1 MQYIIL
7 YMANFFLKEP
17 FLHQLKAKRICHD
30 TNINNFAY
38 LMEMGTGKTIT
49 AIMDLM
55 SLHHYQGVDNCVIF
69 APKSVYRNWYKEI
82 TEFVNFEKTKYCI
95 STWDPTL
102 KDPVTKGN
110 LTLLLK
116 RLDHIPLNVFLMNI
130 EALSS
135 SKGVKFLEKYLSVQ
149 DKNKTMMI
157 IDESTTIK
165 THNAKRT
172 KNLLKL
178 SKDINYKRILTGT
191 PITKSPLDIYTQFA
205 FLDPKILGQTN
216 YYAFRARYAKIV
228 NRPTSGGRHFP
239 LITGYQRLDELE
251 EKIYSHAFR
260 VKKEECTDL
269 PEKIYMKRF
278 IPMSEKQLVAYES
291 LRRNAMFIFN
301 DKTTTSVNRL
311 SQIVKLH
318 QVCCGF
324 TINDNGEIHD
334 VPNKRY
340 DELLNV
346 LEEVDGKVIIWA
358 NYRHNIETITQ
369 KLKEKYGDTKAAAF
383 YGDTENQV
391 RMDLVQNFQN
401 EGHDLTYLVANP
413 KTGGYGITLT
423 ASHTVV
429 YFSNNYDLEIRLQSE
444 DRAHRIGQKN
454 KVTYVDFVCQGTVD
468 EKILTAL
475 KNKVDIAS
483 QVMGDELKSWIT

>member
-1 MQYIIL
+1 
-7 YMANFFLKEP
+7 MANIFLKEA
-17 FLHQLKAKRICHD
+17 FKHQRDAVAACHNTD
-30 TNINNFAY
+30 MNNYAY
-38 LMEMGTGKTIT
+38 LMEMGTGKTLT
-49 AIMDLM
+49 ALIDL
-55 SLHHYQGVDNCVIF
+55 LLLNNKDIVDSAVVL
-69 APKSVYRNWYKEI
+69 APKSVYRNWMKEI
-82 TEFVNFEKTKYCI
+82 NTFISGDYDYKVNTWEPSMIDPYTKEHL
-95 STWDPTL
+95 STDKFFRL
-102 KDPVTKGN
+102 AKETK
-110 LTLLLK
+110 L
-116 RLDHIPLNVFLMNI
+116 HIFLMNI
-130 EALSS
+130 ESLSTP
-135 SKGVKFLEKYLSVQ
+135 KGLKFLNVFLNSR
-149 DKNKTMMI
+149 DKSKTMMI
-157 IDESTTIK
+157 VDESTTIK
-165 THNAKRT
+165 THTAKRT
-172 KNLLKL
+172 KNLIKIT
-178 SKDINYKRILTGT
+178 KDIGYKRILTGT
-191 PITKSPLDIYTQFA
+191 PVTKSPLDIYTQFA

-228 NRPTSGGRHFP
+228 NRPTSGGRNFP
-239 LITGYQRLDELE
+239 LITGYQRLEELE
-251 EKIYSHAFR
+251 EKIYTHAFR

-301 DKTTTSVNRL
+301 DNTTTSVNRL

-324 TINDNGEIHD
+324 TINDDGEVHD

-346 LEEVDGKVIIWA
+346 LEETDGKVIIWA

-369 KLKEKYGDTKAAAF
+369 KLKEKYGDTSAAAF
-383 YGDTENQV
+383 YGDTDNQV
-391 RMDLVQNFQN
+391 RMDLVQNFQD

-454 KVTYVDFVCQGTVD
+454 KVTYVDFVCKGTVD
-468 EKILTAL
+468 EKILLAL

-483 QVMGDELKSWIT
+483 QVMGDELKTWIS

>member
-7 YMANFFLKEP
+7 CMANFFLKEP
-17 FLHQLKAKRICHD
+17 FHHQVKAKLTCHD

-55 SLHHYQGVDNCVIF
+55 SLHHYEGVDNCVIL

-82 TEFVNFEKTKYCI
+82 TEFVAPDKTKYAI
-95 STWDPTL
+95 STWDPSL
-102 KDPVTKGN
+102 KDPVTKAK
-110 LTLLLK
+110 LTDLLQK
-116 RLDHIPLNVFLMNI
+116 SIVPLNIFLMNI
-130 EALSS
+130 ESLSS
-135 SKGVKFLEKYLSVQ
+135 PKGVKFLEKYLSVQ
-149 DKNKTMMI
+149 DKKKTMMI
-157 IDESTTIK
+157 VDESTVIK

-178 SKDINYKRILTGT
+178 SKDIAYKRILTGT
-191 PITKSPLDIYTQFA
+191 PVTKSPLDIYTQFA

-216 YYAFRARYAKIV
+216 YYAFRARYAKII

-251 EKIYSHAFR
+251 KKIYSAAFR
-260 VKKEECTDL
+260 VKKDECVDL

-324 TINDNGEIHD
+324 TINDQGEIHD

-340 DELLNV
+340 DELLDV

-358 NYRHNIETITQ
+358 TYRHNIETITR
-369 KLKEKYGDTKAAAF
+369 KLKEKYGETKADAF
-383 YGDTENQV
+383 YGDTASDDRLE
-391 RMDLVQNFQN
+391 LVKNFQN
-401 EGHDLTYLVANP
+401 QDHDLTYLIANP

>member
-17 FLHQLKAKRICHD
+17 FHHQVKAKLTCHD

-55 SLHHYQGVDNCVIF
+55 GLHHYQGVDNCVIL

-82 TEFVNFEKTKYCI
+82 TEFVAPDKTKYAI
-95 STWDPTL
+95 STWDPSL
-102 KDPVTKGN
+102 KDPVTKAK
-110 LTLLLK
+110 LIDLLQK
-116 RLDHIPLNVFLMNI
+116 SVVPLNIFLMNI
-130 EALSS
+130 ESLSS
-135 SKGVKFLEKYLSVQ
+135 PKGVKFLEKYLSVQ
-149 DKNKTMMI
+149 DKKKTMMI
-157 IDESTTIK
+157 VDESTVIK

-178 SKDINYKRILTGT
+178 SKDIAYKRILTGT
-191 PITKSPLDIYTQFA
+191 PVTKSPLDIYTQFA

-216 YYAFRARYAKIV
+216 YYAFRARYAKII

-251 EKIYSHAFR
+251 KKIYSAAFR
-260 VKKEECTDL
+260 VKKDECVDL

-324 TINDNGEIHD
+324 TINDQGEIHD

-340 DELLNV
+340 DELLDV

-358 NYRHNIETITQ
+358 TYRHNIETITR
-369 KLKEKYGDTKAAAF
+369 KLKEKYGETKADAF
-383 YGDTENQV
+383 YGDTASDDRLE
-391 RMDLVQNFQN
+391 LVKNFQN
-401 EGHDLTYLVANP
+401 QDHDLTYLIANP

-483 QVMGDELKSWIT
+483 QVMGDELKNWIT

>member
-1 MQYIIL
+1 
-7 YMANFFLKEP
+7 MANFFLKEP
-17 FLHQLKAKRICHD
+17 FHHQVKAKLTCHD
-30 TNINNFAY
+30 TNINNLAY

-55 SLHHYQGVDNCVIF
+55 SLHHYEGVDNCVIL

-82 TEFVNFEKTKYCI
+82 TEFVAPDKTKYAI
-95 STWDPTL
+95 STWDPSL
-102 KDPVTKGN
+102 KDPVTKVK
-110 LTLLLK
+110 LTDLLQK
-116 RLDHIPLNVFLMNI
+116 SIVPLNIFLMNI
-130 EALSS
+130 ESLSS
-135 SKGVKFLEKYLSVQ
+135 PKGVKFLEKYLSVQ
-149 DKNKTMMI
+149 DKKKTMMI
-157 IDESTTIK
+157 VDESTVIK

-178 SKDINYKRILTGT
+178 SKDVAYKRILTGT
-191 PITKSPLDIYTQFA
+191 PVTKSPLDIYTQFA

-216 YYAFRARYAKIV
+216 YYAFRARYAKII

-251 EKIYSHAFR
+251 KKIYSAAFR
-260 VKKEECTDL
+260 VKKDECVDL

-301 DKTTTSVNRL
+301 DKTTTTVNRL

-324 TINDNGEIHD
+324 TINDQGETHD

-340 DELLNV
+340 DELLDV

-358 NYRHNIETITQ
+358 TYRHNIETITN

-391 RMDLVQNFQN
+391 RLDLVRDFQSSTS
-401 EGHDLTYLVANP
+401 DLTYLIANP

-483 QVMGDELKSWIT
+483 QVMGDELKSWIS

>member
-1 MQYIIL
+1 
-7 YMANFFLKEP
+7 
-17 FLHQLKAKRICHD
+17 
-30 TNINNFAY
+30 
-38 LMEMGTGKTIT
+38 
-49 AIMDLM
+49 
-55 SLHHYQGVDNCVIF
+55 
-69 APKSVYRNWYKEI
+69 
-82 TEFVNFEKTKYCI
+82 
-95 STWDPTL
+95 
-102 KDPVTKGN
+102 
-110 LTLLLK
+110 
-116 RLDHIPLNVFLMNI
+116 
-130 EALSS
+130 
-135 SKGVKFLEKYLSVQ
+135 
-149 DKNKTMMI
+149 MI
-157 IDESTTIK
+157 VDESTVIK

-178 SKDINYKRILTGT
+178 SKDIAYKRILTGT
-191 PITKSPLDIYTQFA
+191 PVTKSPLDIYTQFA

-216 YYAFRARYAKIV
+216 YYAFRARYAKII

-251 EKIYSHAFR
+251 KKIYSAAFR
-260 VKKEECTDL
+260 VKKDECVDL

-324 TINDNGEIHD
+324 TINDQGEIHD

-340 DELLNV
+340 DELLDV

-358 NYRHNIETITQ
+358 TYRHNIETITN

-391 RMDLVQNFQN
+391 RLDLVRDFQSPTS
-401 EGHDLTYLVANP
+401 DLTYLIANP

-423 ASHTVV
+423 A
-429 YFSNNYDLEIRLQSE
+429 R
-444 DRAHRIGQKN
+444 G
-454 KVTYVDFVCQGTVD
+454 
-468 EKILTAL
+468 
-475 KNKVDIAS
+475 
-483 QVMGDELKSWIT
+483 MGAATKGGGYNVEPN

>member
-1 MQYIIL
+1 
-7 YMANFFLKEP
+7 MANIFLKEA
-17 FLHQLKAKRICHD
+17 FKHQRDAVAACHNTD
-30 TNINNFAY
+30 MNNYAY
-38 LMEMGTGKTIT
+38 LMEMGTGKTLT
-49 AIMDLM
+49 ALIDL
-55 SLHHYQGVDNCVIF
+55 LLLNNKDIVDSAVVL
-69 APKSVYRNWYKEI
+69 APKSVYRNWMKEI
-82 TEFVNFEKTKYCI
+82 NTFISSDYDYKVNTWEPSLIDPYTKEHL
-95 STWDPTL
+95 STDKFFRL
-102 KDPVTKGN
+102 AKETK
-110 LTLLLK
+110 L
-116 RLDHIPLNVFLMNI
+116 HIFLMNI
-130 EALSS
+130 ESLSTP
-135 SKGVKFLEKYLSVQ
+135 KGLKFLNVFLHSR
-149 DKNKTMMI
+149 DKSKTMMI
-157 IDESTTIK
+157 VDESTTIK
-165 THNAKRT
+165 THTAKRT
-172 KNLLKL
+172 KNLIKIT
-178 SKDINYKRILTGT
+178 KDIGYKRILTGT
-191 PITKSPLDIYTQFA
+191 PVTKSPLDIYTQFA

-228 NRPTSGGRHFP
+228 NRPTSGGRNFP
-239 LITGYQRLDELE
+239 LITGYQRLEELE
-251 EKIYSHAFR
+251 EKIYTHAFR

-301 DKTTTSVNRL
+301 DNTTTSVNRL

-324 TINDNGEIHD
+324 TINDDGEVHD

-346 LEEVDGKVIIWA
+346 LEETDGKVIIWA

-369 KLKEKYGDTKAAAF
+369 KLKDKYGDTSAAAF
-383 YGDTENQV
+383 YGDTDNQV
-391 RMDLVQNFQN
+391 RMDLVENFQN
-401 EGHDLTYLVANP
+401 KGHDLTYLVANP

-454 KVTYVDFVCQGTVD
+454 KVTYVDFVCKGTVD

-483 QVMGDELKSWIT
+483 QVMGDELKSWIS

>member
-1 MQYIIL
+1 
-7 YMANFFLKEP
+7 MANFFLKEP
-17 FLHQLKAKRICHD
+17 FLHQLKARRICHD
-30 TNINNFAY
+30 KNINNFAY

-49 AIMDLM
+49 AIMDLLC
-55 SLHHYQGVDNCVIF
+55 LHHEKGVDNCVIF

-82 TEFVNFEKTKYCI
+82 TEFVAPEKTKYAI
-95 STWDPTL
+95 STWDPSL
-102 KDPVTKGN
+102 KDPVTKAK
-110 LTLLLK
+110 LTDLLEK
-116 RLDHIPLNVFLMNI
+116 SVVPLNVFLMNI
-130 EALSS
+130 EAISS
-135 SKGVKFLEKYLSVQ
+135 PKGVKFLEKYLSVQ
-149 DKNKTMMI
+149 DKKKTMMI
-157 IDESTTIK
+157 VDESTVIK

-172 KNLLKL
+172 KNLIKL
-178 SKDINYKRILTGT
+178 SKDISYKRILTGT
-191 PITKSPLDIYTQFA
+191 PVTKSPLDIYTQFA
-205 FLDPKILGQTN
+205 FLDPKILGQSN
-216 YYAFRARYAKIV
+216 YYAFRARYAKII

-251 EKIYSHAFR
+251 EKIYSAAFR

-278 IPMSEKQLVAYES
+278 IPMSKEQLVAYES
-291 LRRNAMFIFN
+291 LRRNAMFVFN
-301 DKTTTSVNRL
+301 DKTTTTVNRL

-324 TINDNGEIHD
+324 TINDHGEIHD
-334 VPNKRY
+334 LPNKRY
-340 DELLNV
+340 DELLDV

-358 NYRHNIETITQ
+358 TYRHNIETITN

-391 RMDLVQNFQN
+391 RLDLVRDFQS
-401 EGHDLTYLVANP
+401 ETSDLTYLVANP

-483 QVMGDELKSWIT
+483 QVIGDELKSWIT

>member
-17 FLHQLKAKRICHD
+17 FLHQLKAVRTCHD
-30 TNINNFAY
+30 TNVNNFAY

-49 AIMDLM
+49 AIMDM
-55 SLHHYQGVDNCVIF
+55 MILHHKKDVDNCVIF

-82 TEFVNFEKTKYCI
+82 IEFVSADKTKYVI
-95 STWDPTL
+95 HTWDPSL
-102 KDPVTKGN
+102 KDPETKAN
-110 LTLLLK
+110 LTDLLEK
-116 RLDHIPLNVFLMNI
+116 NSVPLNIFLMNI
-130 EALSS
+130 ESISS
-135 SKGVKFLEKYLSVQ
+135 PKGVKFLEKYLSVQ

-157 IDESTTIK
+157 VDESTTIK

-172 KNLLKL
+172 KSLIKL
-178 SKDINYKRILTGT
+178 TKDISYKRILTGT
-191 PITKSPLDIYTQFA
+191 PVTKSPLDIYTQFA
-205 FLDPKILGQTN
+205 FLDPKILGQSN
-216 YYAFRARYAKIV
+216 FYAFRARYAKII

-251 EKIYSHAFR
+251 QKIFSAAFR

-269 PEKIYMKRF
+269 PPKLYTKRF
-278 IPMSEKQLVAYES
+278 IPMSKEQLVAYES
-291 LRRNAMFIFN
+291 LRRNAMFVFN

-334 VPNKRY
+334 LPNKRY
-340 DELLNV
+340 DELLDV
-346 LEEVDGKVIIWA
+346 LEEIDGKVIIWA
-358 NYRHNIETITQ
+358 TYRHNIKTITN
-369 KLKEKYGDTKAAAF
+369 KLKEKYNDTKAAAF

-391 RMDLVQNFQN
+391 RLDLVRDFQSQTS
-401 EGHDLTYLVANP
+401 DLTYLVANP

-423 ASHTVV
+423 ASCTVV

-468 EKILTAL
+468 DKILTAL

-483 QVMGDELKSWIT
+483 QVMGDELKEWIT

>member
-17 FLHQLKAKRICHD
+17 FLHQLKARRICHD

-55 SLHHYQGVDNCVIF
+55 ILHHEKGVDNCVIF

-82 TEFVNFEKTKYCI
+82 TEFVAPEKTKYAI
-95 STWDPTL
+95 STWDPSL
-102 KDPVTKGN
+102 KDPVTKAK
-110 LTLLLK
+110 LTDLLEK
-116 RLDHIPLNVFLMNI
+116 SVVPLNVFLMNI
-130 EALSS
+130 EAISS
-135 SKGVKFLEKYLSVQ
+135 PKGVKFLEKYLSVQ
-149 DKNKTMMI
+149 DKKKTMMI
-157 IDESTTIK
+157 VDESTVIK

-172 KNLLKL
+172 KNLIKL
-178 SKDINYKRILTGT
+178 AKDINYKRILTGT
-191 PITKSPLDIYTQFA
+191 PVTKSPLDIYTQFA
-205 FLDPKILGQTN
+205 FLDPKILGQSN
-216 YYAFRARYAKIV
+216 YYAFRARYAKII

-251 EKIYSHAFR
+251 EKIYSAAFR
-260 VKKEECTDL
+260 VKKDECVDL

-324 TINDNGEIHD
+324 TINDQGEIHD

-340 DELLNV
+340 DELLDV

-358 NYRHNIETITQ
+358 TYRHNIETITR
-369 KLKEKYGDTKAAAF
+369 KLKEKYGETKADAF
-383 YGDTENQV
+383 YGDTASDDRLE
-391 RMDLVQNFQN
+391 LVKNFQN
-401 EGHDLTYLVANP
+401 ENHDLTYLIANP

-483 QVMGDELKSWIT
+483 QVIGDELKSWIT

>member
-1 MQYIIL
+1 
-7 YMANFFLKEP
+7 
-17 FLHQLKAKRICHD
+17 
-30 TNINNFAY
+30 
-38 LMEMGTGKTIT
+38 
-49 AIMDLM
+49 
-55 SLHHYQGVDNCVIF
+55 
-69 APKSVYRNWYKEI
+69 
-82 TEFVNFEKTKYCI
+82 
-95 STWDPTL
+95 
-102 KDPVTKGN
+102 
-110 LTLLLK
+110 
-116 RLDHIPLNVFLMNI
+116 
-130 EALSS
+130 
-135 SKGVKFLEKYLSVQ
+135 
-149 DKNKTMMI
+149 
-157 IDESTTIK
+157 
-165 THNAKRT
+165 
-172 KNLLKL
+172 
-178 SKDINYKRILTGT
+178 
-191 PITKSPLDIYTQFA
+191 
-205 FLDPKILGQTN
+205 
-216 YYAFRARYAKIV
+216 
-228 NRPTSGGRHFP
+228 
-239 LITGYQRLDELE
+239 
-251 EKIYSHAFR
+251 
-260 VKKEECTDL
+260 
-269 PEKIYMKRF
+269 
-278 IPMSEKQLVAYES
+278 MSEKQLVAYES

-483 QVMGDELKSWIT
+483 QVMGDELKSWIS

>member
-7 YMANFFLKEP
+7 TMANFFLKEP
-17 FLHQLKAKRICHD
+17 FLHQLKARRICHD
-30 TNINNFAY
+30 RNINNFAY

-55 SLHHYQGVDNCVIF
+55 ILHHEKGVDNCVIF

-82 TEFVNFEKTKYCI
+82 TEFVAPEKTKYVI
-95 STWDPTL
+95 NTWDPSL
-102 KDPVTKGN
+102 KDPVTKAK
-110 LTLLLK
+110 LTDLLQK
-116 RLDHIPLNVFLMNI
+116 SVVPLNVFLMNI
-130 EALSS
+130 EAISS
-135 SKGVKFLEKYLSVQ
+135 PKGVKFLEKYLSVQ
-149 DKNKTMMI
+149 DKKKTMMI
-157 IDESTTIK
+157 VDESTVIK

-172 KNLLKL
+172 KNLIKL
-178 SKDINYKRILTGT
+178 AKDLSYKRILTGT
-191 PITKSPLDIYTQFA
+191 PVTKSPLDIYTQFA
-205 FLDPKILGQTN
+205 FLDPKILGQSN
-216 YYAFRARYAKIV
+216 YYAFRARYAKII

-251 EKIYSHAFR
+251 KKIYSAAFR
-260 VKKEECTDL
+260 VKKDECVDL

-301 DKTTTSVNRL
+301 DKTTTTVNRL

-324 TINDNGEIHD
+324 TINDHGEIHD
-334 VPNKRY
+334 LPNKRY
-340 DELLNV
+340 DELLDV

-358 NYRHNIETITQ
+358 TYRHNIETITN

-391 RMDLVQNFQN
+391 RLDLVRDFQSPTS
-401 EGHDLTYLVANP
+401 DLTYLIANP

-483 QVMGDELKSWIT
+483 QVIGDELKSWIT

>member
-17 FLHQLKAKRICHD
+17 FHHQVKAKLTCHD

-38 LMEMGTGKTIT
+38 VMEMGTGKTIT

-55 SLHHYQGVDNCVIF
+55 SLHHYEDVDNCVIL

-82 TEFVNFEKTKYCI
+82 TEFVAPDKTKYGI
-95 STWDPTL
+95 STWDPSL
-102 KDPVTKGN
+102 KDPVTKAK
-110 LTLLLK
+110 LTDLLQK
-116 RLDHIPLNVFLMNI
+116 SIVPLNIFLMNI
-130 EALSS
+130 ESLSS
-135 SKGVKFLEKYLSVQ
+135 LKGVKFLEKYLSVQ

-157 IDESTTIK
+157 VDESTVIK

-178 SKDINYKRILTGT
+178 SKDVAYKRILTGT
-191 PITKSPLDIYTQFA
+191 PVTKSPLDIYTQFA

-216 YYAFRARYAKIV
+216 YYAFRARYAKII
-228 NRPTSGGRHFP
+228 NRPTSSGRHFP

-251 EKIYSHAFR
+251 KKIYSAAFR
-260 VKKEECTDL
+260 VKKDECVDL

-324 TINDNGEIHD
+324 TINDQGEIHD

-340 DELLNV
+340 DELLDV

-358 NYRHNIETITQ
+358 TYRHNIETITR
-369 KLKEKYGDTKAAAF
+369 KLKEKYGETKADAF
-383 YGDTENQV
+383 YGDTASDDRLE
-391 RMDLVQNFQN
+391 LVKNFQN
-401 EGHDLTYLVANP
+401 QDHDLTYLIANP

-483 QVMGDELKSWIT
+483 QVMGDELKSWIS

>member
-1 MQYIIL
+1 
-7 YMANFFLKEP
+7 MANIFLKDP
-17 FLHQLKAKRICHD
+17 FKHQRDAVAACHNTD
-30 TNINNFAY
+30 MNNYAY
-38 LMEMGTGKTIT
+38 LMEMGTGKTLT
-49 AIMDLM
+49 ALIDL
-55 SLHHYQGVDNCVIF
+55 LLLNNKDIVDSAVVL
-69 APKSVYRNWYKEI
+69 APKSVYRNWMKEI
-82 TEFVNFEKTKYCI
+82 NTFISGDYDYKVNTWEPSMIDPYTKEHL
-95 STWDPTL
+95 STDKFFRL
-102 KDPVTKGN
+102 AKETK
-110 LTLLLK
+110 L
-116 RLDHIPLNVFLMNI
+116 HIFLMNI
-130 EALSS
+130 ESLSTP
-135 SKGVKFLEKYLSVQ
+135 KGLKFLNVFLHSR
-149 DKNKTMMI
+149 DKSRTMMI
-157 IDESTTIK
+157 VDESTTIK
-165 THNAKRT
+165 THTAKRT
-172 KNLLKL
+172 KNLIKIT
-178 SKDINYKRILTGT
+178 KDIGYKRILTGT
-191 PITKSPLDIYTQFA
+191 PVTKSPLDIYTQFA

-228 NRPTSGGRHFP
+228 NRPTSGGRNFP
-239 LITGYQRLDELE
+239 LITGYQRLEELE
-251 EKIYSHAFR
+251 EKIYTHAFR

-324 TINDNGEIHD
+324 TINDDGEVHD

-346 LEEVDGKVIIWA
+346 LEETDGKVIIWA
-358 NYRHNIETITQ
+358 NYRHNIETITK
-369 KLKEKYGDTKAAAF
+369 KLKDKYGDTSAAAF
-383 YGDTENQV
+383 YGDTDNQV
-391 RMDLVQNFQN
+391 RMDLVQNFQD

-454 KVTYVDFVCQGTVD
+454 KVTYVDFVCKGTVD

-483 QVMGDELKSWIT
+483 QVMGDELKSWIS

>member
-1 MQYIIL
+1 
-7 YMANFFLKEP
+7 MANIFLKDP
-17 FLHQLKAKRICHD
+17 FKHQRDAVAACHNTD
-30 TNINNFAY
+30 MNNYAY
-38 LMEMGTGKTIT
+38 LMEMGTGKTLT
-49 AIMDLM
+49 ALIDL
-55 SLHHYQGVDNCVIF
+55 LLLNNKDIVDSAVVL
-69 APKSVYRNWYKEI
+69 APKSVYRNWMKEI
-82 TEFVNFEKTKYCI
+82 NTFISGDYDYKVNTWEPSMIDPYTKEHL
-95 STWDPTL
+95 STDKFFRL
-102 KDPVTKGN
+102 AKETK
-110 LTLLLK
+110 L
-116 RLDHIPLNVFLMNI
+116 HIFLMNI
-130 EALSS
+130 ESLSTP
-135 SKGVKFLEKYLSVQ
+135 KGLKFLNVFLHSR
-149 DKNKTMMI
+149 DKSKTMMI
-157 IDESTTIK
+157 VDESTTIK
-165 THNAKRT
+165 THTAKRT
-172 KNLLKL
+172 KNLIKIT
-178 SKDINYKRILTGT
+178 KDIGYKRILTGT
-191 PITKSPLDIYTQFA
+191 PVTKSPLDIYTQFA

-228 NRPTSGGRHFP
+228 NRPTSGGRNFP
-239 LITGYQRLDELE
+239 LITGYQRLEELE
-251 EKIYSHAFR
+251 EKIYTHAFR

-301 DKTTTSVNRL
+301 DNTTTSVNRL

-324 TINDNGEIHD
+324 TINDDGEVHD

-346 LEEVDGKVIIWA
+346 LEETDGKVIIWA
-358 NYRHNIETITQ
+358 NYRHNIETITK
-369 KLKEKYGDTKAAAF
+369 KLKDKYGDTSAAAF
-383 YGDTENQV
+383 YGDTDNQV
-391 RMDLVQNFQN
+391 RMDLVQNFQD

-454 KVTYVDFVCQGTVD
+454 KVTYVDFVCKGTVD

-483 QVMGDELKSWIT
+483 QVMGDELKSWIS

>member
-1 MQYIIL
+1 
-7 YMANFFLKEP
+7 MANIFLKEP
-17 FLHQLKAKRICHD
+17 FQHQRDAVVSCHNTD
-30 TNINNFAY
+30 MANYAY

-49 AIMDLM
+49 AIMDLC
-55 SLHHYQGVDNCVIF
+55 LLNNRNLVDNCVVL

-82 TEFVNFEKTKYCI
+82 TEFISNDNNIKI
-95 STWDPTL
+95 STWDPSL
-102 KDPVTKGN
+102 KDPETKNN
-110 LTLLLK
+110 L
-116 RLDHIPLNVFLMNI
+116 LDILVKQECKLHVFLMNI
-130 EALSS
+130 ESISS
-135 SKGVKFLEKYLSVQ
+135 PKGVKFLEQYLKAQ
-149 DKNKTMMI
+149 DKSMTMMI
-157 IDESTTIK
+157 VDESTTIK

-172 KNLLKL
+172 KNLIKL
-178 SKDINYKRILTGT
+178 AKDLGYKRILTGT
-191 PITKSPLDIYTQFA
+191 PVTKSPLDIYTQFA
-205 FLDPKILGQTN
+205 FLDPKILGQSN
-216 YYAFRARYAKIV
+216 YYAFRARYAKII

-251 EKIYSHAFR
+251 QKIYTHAFR

-269 PEKIYMKRF
+269 PPKVYTKRF
-278 IPMSEKQLVAYES
+278 IPMSKEQLVAYES
-291 LRRNAMFIFN
+291 LRRNAMFVFN

-334 VPNKRY
+334 LPNKRY
-340 DELLNV
+340 DELLDV

-358 NYRHNIETITQ
+358 TYRHNIQTITN

-383 YGDTENQV
+383 FGDTENQV
-391 RMDLVQNFQN
+391 RLDLVRNFQSKDS
-401 EGHDLTYLVANP
+401 DLTYLVANP

-423 ASHTVV
+423 ASCTVV

-454 KVTYVDFVCQGTVD
+454 KVTYVDFVCRGTVD
-468 EKILTAL
+468 EKILEAL

>member
-7 YMANFFLKEP
+7 CMANFFLKEP
-17 FLHQLKAKRICHD
+17 FHHQVKAKLTCHD

-55 SLHHYQGVDNCVIF
+55 SLHHYEGVDNCVIL

-82 TEFVNFEKTKYCI
+82 TEFVAPDKTKYAI
-95 STWDPTL
+95 STWDPSL
-102 KDPVTKGN
+102 KDPVTKAK
-110 LTLLLK
+110 LTDLLQK
-116 RLDHIPLNVFLMNI
+116 SIVPLNIFLMNI
-130 EALSS
+130 ESLSS
-135 SKGVKFLEKYLSVQ
+135 PKGVKFLEKYLSVQ
-149 DKNKTMMI
+149 DKEKTMMI
-157 IDESTTIK
+157 VDESTVIK

-172 KNLLKL
+172 KNLIKL
-178 SKDINYKRILTGT
+178 AKDISYKRILTGT
-191 PITKSPLDIYTQFA
+191 PVTKSPLDIYTQFA

-216 YYAFRARYAKIV
+216 YYAFRARYAKII

-251 EKIYSHAFR
+251 EKIYSAAFR
-260 VKKEECTDL
+260 VKKEECVDL

-324 TINDNGEIHD
+324 TINDQGEIHD

-340 DELLNV
+340 DELLDV

-358 NYRHNIETITQ
+358 TYRHNIETITR
-369 KLKEKYGDTKAAAF
+369 KLKEKYGETKANAF
-383 YGDTENQV
+383 YGDTASDDRLE
-391 RMDLVQNFQN
+391 LVKNFQN
-401 EGHDLTYLVANP
+401 QDHDLTYLIANP

-483 QVMGDELKSWIT
+483 QVIGDELKSWIT

>member
-1 MQYIIL
+1 
-7 YMANFFLKEP
+7 MANIFLKEA
-17 FLHQLKAKRICHD
+17 FKHQRDAVAACHNTD
-30 TNINNFAY
+30 MNNYAY
-38 LMEMGTGKTIT
+38 LMEMGTGKTLT
-49 AIMDLM
+49 ALIDL
-55 SLHHYQGVDNCVIF
+55 LLLNNKDIVDSAVVL
-69 APKSVYRNWYKEI
+69 APKSVYRNWMKEI
-82 TEFVNFEKTKYCI
+82 NTFISSDYDYKVNTWEPSMIDPYTKEHL
-95 STWDPTL
+95 STD
-102 KDPVTKGN
+102 KFFRSAKETK
-110 LTLLLK
+110 L
-116 RLDHIPLNVFLMNI
+116 HIFLMNI
-130 EALSS
+130 ESLSTP
-135 SKGVKFLEKYLSVQ
+135 KGLKFLNVFLHSR
-149 DKNKTMMI
+149 DKSKTMMI
-157 IDESTTIK
+157 VDESTTIK
-165 THNAKRT
+165 THTAKRT
-172 KNLLKL
+172 KNLIKIT
-178 SKDINYKRILTGT
+178 KDIGYKRILTGT
-191 PITKSPLDIYTQFA
+191 PVTKSPLDIYTQFA

-228 NRPTSGGRHFP
+228 NRPTSGGRNFP
-239 LITGYQRLDELE
+239 LITGYQRLEELE
-251 EKIYSHAFR
+251 EKIYTHAFR

-301 DKTTTSVNRL
+301 DNTTTSVNRL

-324 TINDNGEIHD
+324 TINDDGEVHD

-346 LEEVDGKVIIWA
+346 LEETDGKVIIWA

-369 KLKEKYGDTKAAAF
+369 KLKDKYGDTSAAAF
-383 YGDTENQV
+383 YGDTDNQV
-391 RMDLVQNFQN
+391 RMDLVENFQN
-401 EGHDLTYLVANP
+401 KGHDLTYLVANP

-454 KVTYVDFVCQGTVD
+454 KVTYVDFVCKGTVD

-483 QVMGDELKSWIT
+483 QVMGDELKSWIS

>member
-1 MQYIIL
+1 
-7 YMANFFLKEP
+7 MANIFLKEA
-17 FLHQLKAKRICHD
+17 FKHQRDAVAACHNTD
-30 TNINNFAY
+30 MNNYAY
-38 LMEMGTGKTIT
+38 LMEMGTGKTLT
-49 AIMDLM
+49 ALIDL
-55 SLHHYQGVDNCVIF
+55 LLLNNKDIVDSAVVL
-69 APKSVYRNWYKEI
+69 APKSVYRNWMKEI
-82 TEFVNFEKTKYCI
+82 NTFISGDYDYKVNTWEPSMIDPYTKEHL
-95 STWDPTL
+95 STDKFFRL
-102 KDPVTKGN
+102 AKETK
-110 LTLLLK
+110 L
-116 RLDHIPLNVFLMNI
+116 HIFLMNI
-130 EALSS
+130 ESLSTP
-135 SKGVKFLEKYLSVQ
+135 KGLKFLNVFLHSR
-149 DKNKTMMI
+149 DKSRTMMI
-157 IDESTTIK
+157 VDESTTIK
-165 THNAKRT
+165 THTAKRT
-172 KNLLKL
+172 KNLIKIT
-178 SKDINYKRILTGT
+178 KDIGYKRILTGT
-191 PITKSPLDIYTQFA
+191 PVTKSPLDIYTQFA

-228 NRPTSGGRHFP
+228 NRPTSGGRNFP
-239 LITGYQRLDELE
+239 LITGYQRLEELE
-251 EKIYSHAFR
+251 EKIYTHAFR

-301 DKTTTSVNRL
+301 DNTTTSVNRL

-324 TINDNGEIHD
+324 TINDDGEVHD

-346 LEEVDGKVIIWA
+346 LEETDGKVIIWA
-358 NYRHNIETITQ
+358 NYRHNIETITK
-369 KLKEKYGDTKAAAF
+369 KLKDKYGDTSAAAF
-383 YGDTENQV
+383 YGDTDNQV
-391 RMDLVQNFQN
+391 RMDLVQNFQD

-454 KVTYVDFVCQGTVD
+454 KVTYVDFVCKGTVD

-483 QVMGDELKSWIT
+483 QVMGDELKSWIS

>member
-17 FLHQLKAKRICHD
+17 FLHQLKARRICHD
-30 TNINNFAY
+30 KNINNFAY

-55 SLHHYQGVDNCVIF
+55 CLHHEKGVDNCVIF

-82 TEFVNFEKTKYCI
+82 TEFVAPEKTKYAI
-95 STWDPTL
+95 STWDPSL
-102 KDPVTKGN
+102 KDPVTKAK
-110 LTLLLK
+110 LTDLLEK
-116 RLDHIPLNVFLMNI
+116 SVVPLNVFLMNI
-130 EALSS
+130 EAISS
-135 SKGVKFLEKYLSVQ
+135 PKGVKFLEKYLSVQ
-149 DKNKTMMI
+149 DKTKTMMI
-157 IDESTTIK
+157 VDESTVIK

-172 KNLLKL
+172 KNLIKL
-178 SKDINYKRILTGT
+178 AKDINYKRILTGT
-191 PITKSPLDIYTQFA
+191 PVTKSPLDIYTQFA
-205 FLDPKILGQTN
+205 FLDPKILGQSN
-216 YYAFRARYAKIV
+216 YYAFRARYAKII
-228 NRPTSGGRHFP
+228 NRPTSGGRHLP

-251 EKIYSHAFR
+251 QKIYSAAFR
-260 VKKEECTDL
+260 VKKEECVDL

-301 DKTTTSVNRL
+301 DKTTTTVNRL

-324 TINDNGEIHD
+324 TINDQGETHD

-340 DELLNV
+340 DELLDV

-358 NYRHNIETITQ
+358 TYRHNIETITN

-391 RMDLVQNFQN
+391 RLDLVRDFQSPTS
-401 EGHDLTYLVANP
+401 DLTYLIANP

-483 QVMGDELKSWIT
+483 QVMGDELKRWIS

>member
-17 FLHQLKAKRICHD
+17 FHHQVKAKLTCHD

-55 SLHHYQGVDNCVIF
+55 SLHHYEGVDNCVIL

-82 TEFVNFEKTKYCI
+82 TEFVAPDKTKYAI
-95 STWDPTL
+95 STWDPSL
-102 KDPVTKGN
+102 KDPVTKAK
-110 LTLLLK
+110 LTDLLQK
-116 RLDHIPLNVFLMNI
+116 SIVPLNIFLMNI
-130 EALSS
+130 ESLSS
-135 SKGVKFLEKYLSVQ
+135 PKGVKFLEKYLSVQ
-149 DKNKTMMI
+149 DKKKTMMI
-157 IDESTTIK
+157 VDESTVIK

-178 SKDINYKRILTGT
+178 SKDIAYKRILTGT
-191 PITKSPLDIYTQFA
+191 PVTKSPLDIYTQFA

-216 YYAFRARYAKIV
+216 YYAFRARYAKII

-251 EKIYSHAFR
+251 KKIYSAAFR
-260 VKKEECTDL
+260 VKKDECVDL

-324 TINDNGEIHD
+324 TINDQGEIHD

-340 DELLNV
+340 DELLDV

-358 NYRHNIETITQ
+358 TYRHNIETITR
-369 KLKEKYGDTKAAAF
+369 KLKEKYGETKADAF
-383 YGDTENQV
+383 YGDTASDDRLE
-391 RMDLVQNFQN
+391 LVKNFQN
-401 EGHDLTYLVANP
+401 QDHDLTYLIANP

-483 QVMGDELKSWIT
+483 QVMGDELKSWIS

>member
-17 FLHQLKAKRICHD
+17 FLHQLKAVRICHD
-30 TNINNFAY
+30 TNVNNFAY

-55 SLHHYQGVDNCVIF
+55 TLHHKKGVDNCVIF

-82 TEFVNFEKTKYCI
+82 IEFVAPEKTKYAI
-95 STWDPTL
+95 STWDPSL
-102 KDPVTKGN
+102 KDPVTKAK
-110 LTLLLK
+110 LTDLLEK
-116 RLDHIPLNVFLMNI
+116 SVVPLNVFLMNI
-130 EALSS
+130 ESISS
-135 SKGVKFLEKYLSVQ
+135 PKGVKFLEKYLSVQ
-149 DKNKTMMI
+149 DKTKTMMI
-157 IDESTTIK
+157 VDESTVIK

-172 KNLLKL
+172 KNLIKL
-178 SKDINYKRILTGT
+178 AKDISYKRILTGT
-191 PITKSPLDIYTQFA
+191 PVTKSPLDIYTQFA
-205 FLDPKILGQTN
+205 FLDPKILGQSN
-216 YYAFRARYAKIV
+216 YYAFRARYAKII

-251 EKIYSHAFR
+251 EKIYSAAFR
-260 VKKEECTDL
+260 VKKDECVDL

-324 TINDNGEIHD
+324 TINDQGEIHD

-340 DELLNV
+340 DELLDV

-358 NYRHNIETITQ
+358 TYRHNIETITK
-369 KLKEKYGDTKAAAF
+369 KLKEKYGETKADAF
-383 YGDTENQV
+383 YGDTASDDRLE
-391 RMDLVQNFQN
+391 LVKNFQN
-401 EGHDLTYLVANP
+401 ENHDLTYLIANP

-483 QVMGDELKSWIT
+483 QVIGDELKSWIT

>member
-7 YMANFFLKEP
+7 TMANFFLKEP
-17 FLHQLKAKRICHD
+17 FLHQLKARRICHD

-55 SLHHYQGVDNCVIF
+55 ILHHEKGVDNCVIF

-82 TEFVNFEKTKYCI
+82 TEFVAPEKTKYAI
-95 STWDPTL
+95 STWDPSL
-102 KDPVTKGN
+102 KDPVTKAK
-110 LTLLLK
+110 LTDLLEK
-116 RLDHIPLNVFLMNI
+116 SVVPLNVFLMNI
-130 EALSS
+130 ESISS
-135 SKGVKFLEKYLSVQ
+135 PKGVKFLEKYLSVQ
-149 DKNKTMMI
+149 DKKKTMMI
-157 IDESTTIK
+157 VDESTVIK

-172 KNLLKL
+172 KNLIKL
-178 SKDINYKRILTGT
+178 AKDINYKRILTGT
-191 PITKSPLDIYTQFA
+191 PVTKSPLDIYTQFA
-205 FLDPKILGQTN
+205 FLDPKILGQSN
-216 YYAFRARYAKIV
+216 YYAFRARYAKII

-251 EKIYSHAFR
+251 QKIYSAAFR
-260 VKKEECTDL
+260 VKKEECVDL

-301 DKTTTSVNRL
+301 DKTTTTVNRL

-324 TINDNGEIHD
+324 TINDHGEIHD
-334 VPNKRY
+334 LPNKRY
-340 DELLNV
+340 DELLDV

-358 NYRHNIETITQ
+358 TYRHNIETITN

-391 RMDLVQNFQN
+391 RLDLVRDFQSQTS
-401 EGHDLTYLVANP
+401 DLTYLVANP

-483 QVMGDELKSWIT
+483 QVIGDELKSWIT

>member
-7 YMANFFLKEP
+7 CMANFFLKEP
-17 FLHQLKAKRICHD
+17 FHHQVKAKLTCHD

-55 SLHHYQGVDNCVIF
+55 SLHHYKDVDNCVIL

-82 TEFVNFEKTKYCI
+82 TEFVAPDKTKYAI
-95 STWDPTL
+95 STWDPSL
-102 KDPVTKGN
+102 KDPVTKAK
-110 LTLLLK
+110 LTDLLQK
-116 RLDHIPLNVFLMNI
+116 SIVPLNIFLMNI
-130 EALSS
+130 ESLSS
-135 SKGVKFLEKYLSVQ
+135 PKGVKFLEKYLSVQ
-149 DKNKTMMI
+149 DKKKTMMI
-157 IDESTTIK
+157 VDESTVIK

-178 SKDINYKRILTGT
+178 TKDVAYKRILTGT
-191 PITKSPLDIYTQFA
+191 PVTKSPLDIYTQFA
-205 FLDPKILGQTN
+205 FLDPKILGQSN
-216 YYAFRARYAKIV
+216 YYAFRARYAKII

-239 LITGYQRLDELE
+239 LIIGYQRLDELE
-251 EKIYSHAFR
+251 KKIYSAAFR
-260 VKKEECTDL
+260 VKKDECVDL

-324 TINDNGEIHD
+324 TINDQGEIHD

-340 DELLNV
+340 DELLDV

-358 NYRHNIETITQ
+358 TYRHNIETITR
-369 KLKEKYGDTKAAAF
+369 KLKEKYGETKADAF
-383 YGDTENQV
+383 YGDTASDDRLE
-391 RMDLVQNFQN
+391 LVKNFQN
-401 EGHDLTYLVANP
+401 ENHDLTYLIANP

-483 QVMGDELKSWIT
+483 QVMGDELKSWIS

>member
-1 MQYIIL
+1 
-7 YMANFFLKEP
+7 MANIFLKEA
-17 FLHQLKAKRICHD
+17 FKHQRDAVAACHNTD
-30 TNINNFAY
+30 MNNYAY
-38 LMEMGTGKTIT
+38 LMEMGTGKTLT
-49 AIMDLM
+49 ALIDL
-55 SLHHYQGVDNCVIF
+55 LLLNNKDIVDSAVVL
-69 APKSVYRNWYKEI
+69 APKSVYRNWMKEI
-82 TEFVNFEKTKYCI
+82 NTFISSDYDYKVNTWEPSLIDPYTKEYLG
-95 STWDPTL
+95 TDKFFRL
-102 KDPVTKGN
+102 AKETK
-110 LTLLLK
+110 L
-116 RLDHIPLNVFLMNI
+116 HIFLMNI
-130 EALSS
+130 ESLSTP
-135 SKGVKFLEKYLSVQ
+135 KGLKFLNVFLHSR
-149 DKNKTMMI
+149 DKSRTMMI
-157 IDESTTIK
+157 VDESTTIK
-165 THNAKRT
+165 THTAKRT
-172 KNLLKL
+172 KNLIKIT
-178 SKDINYKRILTGT
+178 KDIGYKRILTGT
-191 PITKSPLDIYTQFA
+191 PVTKSPLDIYTQFA

-228 NRPTSGGRHFP
+228 NRPTSGGRNFP
-239 LITGYQRLDELE
+239 LITGYQRLEELE
-251 EKIYSHAFR
+251 EKIYTHAFR

-301 DKTTTSVNRL
+301 DNTTTSVNRL

-324 TINDNGEIHD
+324 TINDDGEVHD

-346 LEEVDGKVIIWA
+346 LEETDGKVIIWA
-358 NYRHNIETITQ
+358 NYRHNIETITK
-369 KLKEKYGDTKAAAF
+369 KLKDKYGDTSAAAF
-383 YGDTENQV
+383 YGDTDNQV
-391 RMDLVQNFQN
+391 RMDLVQNFQD

-454 KVTYVDFVCQGTVD
+454 KVTYVDFVCKGTVD

-483 QVMGDELKSWIT
+483 QVMGDELKAWIS